1 MSRAE
6 HTSKYCFARMGVFGE
21 EPDLNIDGVWLMRGA
36 DEIPDGFTKDHT
48 QFEYYK
54 SRKLDPRNNKDDD
67 ALIRAFFSGK
77 EETIIDGKMCQTLK
91 WFK

>member
-1 MSRAE
+1 
-6 HTSKYCFARMGVFGE
+6 MGVFGE

-54 SRKLDPRNNKDDD
+54 TRKLDPRNNKDDD
-67 ALIRAFFSGK
+67 ALIRAFFAGK